1 MHALDLPGLQQ
12 LLSSAKY
19 TPQSAIVVGARTQRQ
34 GTGPFIAAGLAAA
47 GVQVSGIVGTSE
59 ASVQSAREG
68 LQRDWQLAPQGF
80 TSLERAIADLQPDAV
95 AVCSPWQFH
104 AEQLRATASAGRH
117 CLVEKPLAWPA
128 TAAQVDSLVSDFEQ
142 RGLLLQM
149 VDQWPTTLPA
159 FAELHGGLPQTVDS
173 FTMRLS
179 PISIGSDMITDS
191 APHFVGML
199 QALLGPGDCEGVRIA
214 SETAGDGEQALRLDC
229 SYRHASGGC
238 EASLRL
244 QTQRARPRPAW
255 YQVNELRADREVEL
269 PQYQQYLACGT
280 QRVALPDP
288 LHQVTA
294 QFARAMTHGTAT
306 AGEKLRAAHRNLEQL
321 ATAWE

>member
-1 MHALDLPGLQQ
+1 M
-12 LLSSAKY
+12 SSAKH
-19 TPQSAIVVGARTQRQ
+19 TTQSAIVVGARTQRQ

-47 GVQVSGIVGTSE
+47 GVQISGIVGTSE
-59 ASVQSAREG
+59 ASVQSARKA
-68 LQRDWQLAPQGF
+68 LQRDWHLAPACF
-80 TSLERAIADLQPDAV
+80 TSLDRALADLKPAAV
-95 AVCSPWQFH
+95 AICSPWQFH

-128 TAAQVDSLVSDFEQ
+128 TAAQVDSLVRGFEQ

-149 VDQWPTTLPA
+149 VDQWPTTLLA

-173 FTMRLS
+173 FALRLS

-199 QALLGPGDCEGVRIA
+199 QALLGPGDCAQVRINSEAA
-214 SETAGDGEQALRLDC
+214 SGGEQALRLAC
-229 SYRHASGGC
+229 EYHHASGSC
-238 EASLRL
+238 EASLLL

-269 PQYQQYLACGT
+269 PQYQQYLTAGT

-294 QFARAMTHGTAT
+294 QFAQAMASETAT
-306 AGEKLRAAHRNLEQL
+306 DGEKLRAAHRNLIQL
-321 ATAWE
+321 AAAWD